1 MKSKKPST
9 KAESKAQPQA
19 ATAWQGSG
27 RVESVLFI
35 FGRPGPADLKAKLRE
50 WAVTHNREEAAVYL
64 EFMSKKLTDFCESTS
79 EGGSPMDYLISR
91 FCEHPVKVHDAEIT
105 WYADSEMRPAL
116 RLQGGS
122 IRSTVEPGTIAYL
135 ENKDFVNLLTNA
147 LCLMFQVEGVKAII
161 TYDEFIPWSQLREG
175 E

>member
-1 MKSKKPST
+1 VKPKKTSPKP
-9 KAESKAQPQA
+9 KANTAS
-19 ATAWQGSG
+19 AWQGSG

-91 FCEHPVKVHDAEIT
+91 ICEHPMKVEGAEIT
-105 WYADSEMRPAL
+105 WYGDSEMRPAL

-122 IRSTVEPGTIAYL
+122 IRSRTSEPGTVAYL
-135 ENKDFVNLLTNA
+135 DNQDFVNLLTNA
-147 LCLMFQVEGVKAII
+147 LCLLFQVERVTAWIV
-161 TYDEFIPWSQLREG
+161 YDEFIPWSQLREV